1 MQPFESA
8 SSTGGMNAAD
18 DARAAPDAALL
29 GEWLP
34 VCNSADVPAGQS
46 RGFVVAGERLVVWRN
61 ASEDQDSA
69 AQPDIST
76 DVHVWRDHCPHRG
89 AQLSLGSVTGGLI
102 ACPYHGWR
110 YDADGQCIHIPANP
124 SIRPAKRACARTYRV
139 EEKYGVVWTCLG
151 EPSRPLDFFPE
162 YAEYD
167 MPGARRIN
175 LAAQTVRSS
184 APRVVENFLDM
195 AHFPF
200 VHTGILGD
208 ASHAEVQDYEVIE
221 TEDGL
226 EARQCR
232 FWQPAGLPGQEGV
245 DIEYVYR
252 VKRPLVAS
260 LSKVAQHGAGAL
272 HLLLVA
278 SPVSETETRA
288 WLVSVFEDEAA
299 HSDQALYDFNMQ
311 ILMQDTPIVE
321 SQWPKRLPLDPQAEL
336 HQVCDR
342 LSVGYRG
349 YLRERGWGYG
359 TELGGG

>member
-1 MQPFESA
+1 
-8 SSTGGMNAAD
+8 
-18 DARAAPDAALL
+18 
-29 GEWLP
+29 
-34 VCNSADVPAGQS
+34 
-46 RGFVVAGERLVVWRN
+46 
-61 ASEDQDSA
+61 
-69 AQPDIST
+69 
-76 DVHVWRDHCPHRG
+76 
-89 AQLSLGSVTGGLI
+89 LGSVTGGLI

-110 YDADGQCIHIPANP
+110 YDVDGQCIHIPSNP
-124 SIRPAKRACARTYRV
+124 SIRTAKRACARTYRV

-162 YAEYD
+162 YTEYD

-200 VHTGILGD
+200 VHAGILGD
-208 ASHAEVQDYEVIE
+208 ASHAEVQDYEVISS
-221 TEDGL
+221 DGGL
-226 EARQCR
+226 EARRCR

-245 DIEYVYR
+245 DIDYVYR

-260 LSKVAQHGAGAL
+260 LSKAAQHGAGAL

-288 WLVSVFEDEAA
+288 WMVSVFEDEST
-299 HSDQALYDFNMQ
+299 HSDEELYEFNMQ

-342 LSVGYRG
+342 LSVGYRR
-349 YLRERGWGYG
+349 YLREQGWGYG

>member
-1 MQPFESA
+1 MQPFEPA
-8 SSTGGMNAAD
+8 SSSAPSGDTSAAG
-18 DARAAPDAALL
+18 DAPTAPDTALL

-34 VCNSADVPAGQS
+34 ICNSADVPAGES

-61 ASEDQDSA
+61 APEADDPVV
-69 AQPDIST
+69 QPDIST
-76 DVHVWRDHCPHRG
+76 DAHVWRDRCPHRG
-89 AQLSLGSVTGGLI
+89 AQLSLGTVTGGLL

-139 EEKYGVVWTCLG
+139 EERYGAVWTCLG
-151 EPSRPLDFFPE
+151 EPSLPLDFFPE
-162 YAEYD
+162 YDA
-167 MPGARRIN
+167 PGARRIN

-208 ASHAEVQDYEVIE
+208 ASHTEVQDYEVIE
-221 TEDGL
+221 TEGAL

-232 FWQPAGLPGQEGV
+232 FWQPAGLPGQVGV

-260 LSKVAQHGAGAL
+260 LSKVAQHGSGAL
-272 HLLLVA
+272 HLMLVA

-288 WLVSVFEDEAA
+288 WLVSVFGDEST
-299 HSDQALYDFNMQ
+299 HSDQELYDFNMR
-311 ILMQDTPIVE
+311 ILMQDTPVVE

-342 LSVGYRG
+342 LSVGYRR
-349 YLRERGWGYG
+349 YLRERRWGYG
-359 TELGGG
+359 TE

>member
-1 MQPFESA
+1 MQPFEPA
-8 SSTGGMNAAD
+8 SSSDVSDTLSTSG
-18 DARAAPDAALL
+18 AAPDAALL

-34 VCNSADVPAGQS
+34 ICNSADVSAGQS

-61 ASEDQDSA
+61 ASEAGDNVGASDT
-69 AQPDIST
+69 ST
-76 DVHVWRDHCPHRG
+76 DVHVWRDVCPHRG
-89 AQLSLGSVTGGLI
+89 AQLSLGAVTGGVL

-139 EEKYGVVWTCLG
+139 EEKYGVVWTCFG
-151 EPSRPLDFFPE
+151 KPSSRPLGFFPE
-162 YAEYD
+162 YD
-167 MPGARRIN
+167 TPGARRIN

-221 TEDGL
+221 TDGGL

-232 FWQPAGLPGQEGV
+232 FWQPAGLPGQEGA

-260 LSKVAQHGAGAL
+260 LSKVAQRGEGAL

-288 WLVSVFEDEAA
+288 WLVSVFEDELT
-299 HSDQALYDFNMQ
+299 HSDQELYDFNMR

-321 SQWPKRLPLDPQAEL
+321 SQWPKRLPLDPNAEL

-342 LSVGYRG
+342 LSVEYRR
-349 YLRERGWGYG
+349 YLMGRGFGYG
-359 TELGGG
+359 TVGVQ

>member
-18 DARAAPDAALL
+18 DAHSAPDAALL

-34 VCNSADVPAGQS
+34 VCNSADVPAGEL

-61 ASEDQDSA
+61 ASEADVPA
-69 AQPDIST
+69 AQSDVST
-76 DVHVWRDHCPHRG
+76 DVHVWRDRCPHRG

-110 YDADGQCIHIPANP
+110 YDVDGQCIHIPSNP

-139 EEKYGVVWTCLG
+139 EEKYGVVWTCFG

-162 YAEYD
+162 YAAHD
-167 MPGARRIN
+167 RPGARRIN

-200 VHTGILGD
+200 VHTGVLGD
-208 ASHAEVQDYEVIE
+208 ASHAEVQDYEVIPS
-221 TEDGL
+221 DGGL
-226 EARQCR
+226 EARKCR

-245 DIEYVYR
+245 DIDYVYR

-260 LSKVAQHGAGAL
+260 LSKAAQHGAGAL

-288 WLVSVFEDEAA
+288 WMVSVFEDESTR
-299 HSDQALYDFNMQ
+299 SDEELYDFNMQ

-359 TELGGG
+359 TEVAE